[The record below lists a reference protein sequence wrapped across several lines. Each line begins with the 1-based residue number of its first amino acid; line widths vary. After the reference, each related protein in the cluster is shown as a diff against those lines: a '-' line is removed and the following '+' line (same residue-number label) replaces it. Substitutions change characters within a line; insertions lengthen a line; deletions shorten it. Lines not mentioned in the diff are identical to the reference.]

1 MRLSQSNLPTIH
13 PSVEVHLPE
22 SSVFGLPEKVLQF
35 GTGVFVRGLID
46 YYIDKANH
54 AGLFNGR
61 VVMVKSTDA
70 GDLRD
75 LRDQDGLY
83 TLIMKSVDGDIQLEE
98 RRVCAAVSRILDA
111 KTQWAEVLAC
121 AANPELTVVIS
132 NTTENG
138 IMLQLDE
145 NIDASPPNSFPGKL
159 LAFLRSRY

>member
-61 VVMVKSTDA
+61 VVMVKSTNA
-70 GDLRD
+70 GDIGD

-83 TLIMKSVDGDIQLEE
+83 TLIMKSVDGEKHLEDK
-98 RRVCAAVSRILDA
+98 RVCAAISRVLDA
-111 KTQWAEVLAC
+111 RTQWTDILAC
-121 AANPELTVVIS
+121 AANPQLTV
-132 NTTENG
+132 
-138 IMLQLDE
+138 
-145 NIDASPPNSFPGKL
+145 
-159 LAFLRSRY
+159 